1 MNTAQSSQ
9 QAPFTSEIVASI
21 LAVDTGFLRV
31 LRFPPTGNADR
42 VGWGYPLTLEKILK
56 IHRMEIVWT
65 FIGNR
70 MDFDYP

>member
-1 MNTAQSSQ
+1 MENESVNARKS
-9 QAPFTSEIVASI
+9 P
-21 LAVDTGFLRV
+21 GFLRV

-65 FIGNR
+65 FKVHTHRTRFDNATR
-70 MDFDYP
+70 FFDFH